1 MIRAERPGDEDAIR
15 SITDQAFATA
25 AHSSGTESRI
35 VDALR
40 QAGALTIS
48 LVAVADHATA
58 LQLIGH
64 IALSPV
70 SLSDGTDG
78 WYGLGPVSVLPAQQQ
93 NGVGSALVRAALQNL
108 RATGAAGCV
117 LLGDP
122 GYYARFGFRAID
134 SLVLPGVPAKYFQAI
149 SFSTTTPTATV
160 SYHAAFDM

>member
-1 MIRAERPGDEDAIR
+1 MIRAEQPGDEDAIR

-25 AHSSGTESRI
+25 VHSSGTESKI

-40 QAGALTIS
+40 QAGALTVS
-48 LVAVADHATA
+48 LVAVADHASES
-58 LQLIGH
+58 QLFGH

-78 WYGLGPVSVLPAQQQ
+78 WYGLGPVSVLPAQQR

-108 RATGAAGCV
+108 RETGAAGCV

-122 GYYARFGFRAID
+122 DYYGRFGFRPID
-134 SLVLPGVPAKYFQAI
+134 SLVLPGVPAEYFQAI
-149 SFSTTTPTATV
+149 RFSATVPTATV
-160 SYHAAFDM
+160 SYHVAFDM